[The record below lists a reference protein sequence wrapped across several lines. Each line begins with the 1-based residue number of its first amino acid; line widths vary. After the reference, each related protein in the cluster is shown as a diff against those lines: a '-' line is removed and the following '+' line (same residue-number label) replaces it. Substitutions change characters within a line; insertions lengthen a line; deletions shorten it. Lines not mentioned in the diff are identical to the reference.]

1 MQLAR
6 MTAVFILLLAAA
18 IVGSVVALVSLRA
31 PVLDPASPRAV
42 RPAAR
47 IVERGLERRTGWRVF
62 ARARFDP
69 RVATGLLLTVALA
82 VIVLLCVL
90 VFQVR
95 TDRGIVRLDRTIER
109 WADGEATAS
118 SNDIISAITDFG
130 GTALLVVVG
139 LAVAVFE
146 VVRTRAARVIVF
158 LVLVIGGQ
166 ALATGLT
173 KGMVGRGRPELGVLA
188 GLDPSFPS
196 GHSAGAAATFA
207 ACALLLGRRRSRRT
221 QAVLTGIGIALAIA
235 VGASRVLLGVH
246 WFSDVIGGLVLGWAW
261 FGIVAL
267 AFGGRLL
274 HFGAPVEA
282 AERHAEIKHSVPGIP
297 H

>member
-1 MQLAR
+1 
-6 MTAVFILLLAAA
+6 MTPVLVLLLAAVV
-18 IVGSVVALVSLRA
+18 VGAAVAFVSLRV

-47 IVERGLERRTGWRVF
+47 AVERGLERRTGWRVF
-62 ARARFDP
+62 ARARFNP

-82 VIVLLCVL
+82 IVVLLGVL

-118 SNDIISAITDFG
+118 SNDVISAITDLG
-130 GTALLVVVG
+130 GTVLLVVIG
-139 LAVAVFE
+139 AAVALFE
-146 VVRTRAARVIVF
+146 WFRTRSARVFVF

-166 ALATGLT
+166 ALASHVIKGL
-173 KGMVGRGRPELGVLA
+173 VGRGRPELGLLA

-207 ACALLLGRRRSRRT
+207 ACALLLGRRRSHRV
-221 QAVLTGIGIALAIA
+221 QAVLTGIGVALAIA
-235 VGASRVLLGVH
+235 VAASRVLLGVH
-246 WFSDVIGGLVLGWAW
+246 WFSDVIGGLFLGWAW
-261 FGIVAL
+261 FAIASL

-282 AERHAEIKHSVPGIP
+282 AERHAELKHTVPTP
-297 H
+297 PR